1 MMRVVLDAN
10 IYVSALISGKGNP
23 AKIINKWL
31 AGQFDVVIS
40 RPIIDEILRVT
51 DYERIQKKYA
61 NVRENRLE
69 FVELIAKQG
78 IWEEPVE
85 KLAVVTEDESDNR
98 YVECAVAGNAQYIV
112 SGDEHL
118 IAVGAYNGIIIL
130 TPATFI
136 TLLDADLH

>member
-1 MMRVVLDAN
+1 MRVVLDAN
-10 IYVSALISGKGNP
+10 IYVSALISSKGNP

-51 DYERIQKKYA
+51 AYERIQQKYVK
-61 NVRENRLE
+61 VRENRLE

-78 IWEEPVE
+78 IWEDPLE
-85 KLAVVTEDESDNR
+85 KLAVVSGDESDNR

-118 IAVGAYNGIIIL
+118 IAVGEYNGIVIV
-130 TPATFI
+130 TPATFM
-136 TLLDADLH
+136 TLLEADLH